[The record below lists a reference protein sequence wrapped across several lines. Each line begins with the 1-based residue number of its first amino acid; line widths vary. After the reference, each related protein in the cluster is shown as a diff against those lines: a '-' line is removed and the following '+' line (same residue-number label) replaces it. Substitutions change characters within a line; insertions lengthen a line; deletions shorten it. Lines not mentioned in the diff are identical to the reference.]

1 MAFIIWFT
9 GLPSAGKTTLGKLL
23 TDYLRGNGVD
33 VEWLDSDEL
42 RRVLTP
48 NPKYTAEERDWF
60 YNVLVWLAYRF
71 YRHGVTVVIS
81 ATGNKRE
88 YREKLRN
95 MVDNFVEV
103 YLKCDL
109 KVCIERDVKG
119 VYKLGLTGKS
129 KTVPG
134 LGVAY
139 EEPEDPEIIIETD
152 RYSVEESFN
161 ILIEKLRGMGLI

>member
-9 GLPSAGKTTLGKLL
+9 GLPSSGKTTLGSLL
-23 TDYLRGNGVD
+23 TKYLIDRGVD

-48 NPKYTAEERDWF
+48 NPKYTDEERDWF
-60 YNVLVWLAYRF
+60 YRVLVWLAYRF
-71 YRHGVTVVIS
+71 YKHEITVVIS

-88 YREKLRN
+88 YRDWLRGL
-95 MVDNFVEV
+95 VDNFVEV

-109 KVCIERDVKG
+109 KVCMERDVKG
-119 VYKLGLTGKS
+119 VYRLGLTGKS

-134 LGVAY
+134 LGVPY
-139 EEPEDPEIIIETD
+139 EEPTNPEIIIETD
-152 RYSVEESFN
+152 KYGVEESFN
-161 ILIEKLRGMGLI
+161 ILIEKMRGMKLI